1 MASIAGEA
9 AVRIVPS
16 LRGFHTEVKRKLE
29 AKRIDFDVNA
39 NAKIAGAE
47 AKIDAFRKQQEARPV
62 TVHVKTD
69 WDGLKRDLA
78 QVEHIFKRNSFSRAL
93 RMNVVVMGLDA
104 LPALTYGAAGAAAS
118 LDALGKAAFAL
129 PGLLG
134 GALTSVGTLSVGLHG
149 VSDAFK
155 AFEQSQKQAAQ
166 QARLIQDDNRQL
178 ANSYRDYGYAVRD
191 TIRDIQDLNAENR
204 RSSLNVADAILG
216 VQEAADRL
224 RTGGQKTIL
233 DLRRDQLSYLQ
244 AVDRLAEV
252 NTKAKRVSQDVA
264 EANGKGVQGSEKVV
278 DALDQISKNLEKLNT
293 DKLEKVDEALGKVS
307 PNMRAFIM
315 ATRGLKGEWRDLQDS
330 VQDRL
335 FDGLDKTI
343 VDLAHNTM
351 PMLERGMG
359 RVATS
364 YNGLIKS
371 FASEIGSNSSTSLM
385 DKIFGNT
392 SVGVNKLSVGMKPFV
407 DGMLKLVKESS
418 DFLPRL
424 GDAGAK
430 VGKRFDDWITK
441 TSQDG
446 RLDKWI
452 DKGLDAFT
460 SLGNIVLNVGS
471 MLSSMSSAFDT
482 ATGNQGGFLKGIE
495 NFTKKWADLL
505 KTPEKQTALR
515 DYFKKT
521 QEFLHDLKEGY
532 RDVKPLIKDVLETAR
547 EWSVVLLKGIGG
559 IASLSSAIER
569 NTGLVKPL
577 LMLYFATRTVKP
589 VWEVLSNSFKAYT
602 TLIEKASQNQALGN
616 LPGVQRTADNL
627 KKWRGEAVQAAND
640 VAAATSKANASVAA
654 GPKPESSASVF
665 AQMDKDKKR
674 REAAGMGSGN
684 GTLQDRLYAGNT
696 VYEARQKRRAMDAL
710 REWNVQSRKDLAAVR
725 AYEAANPPFP
735 YQYPAG
741 VSQDGLRSS
750 KPSKRKDAKRK
761 LRRLGLTDEQFNP
774 RVRAALND
782 FVGGTPV
789 GSGRQPMQ
797 GPALPPEIFDE
808 LKNKADDASKSIKS
822 VGDESSKA
830 TTKVA
835 ELDNKSKAAAT
846 SVDAT
851 GKSAKKAKVEVE
863 DSGKKAGTAAKSKDA
878 LASSSNK
885 AAKGADNLASSAA
898 KGKDKV
904 KEIGD
909 KAKAA
914 AGEIG
919 DQRVGLGGRLM
930 GLAGI
935 LGPQMALMVGIAA
948 VSWGINKMG
957 EAHRNA
963 AEAAKAQDDALKN
976 LAGTLDQVTGAF
988 TAQSYDQIAKDLQKV
1003 TPGGGFGSQEFDVLS
1018 MLPKLGMDT
1027 RQTIINAGDP
1037 TKADAFQKDLGK
1049 LTESTRQEVEKSE
1062 VYQKNKTKFDR
1073 YGLDSSTL
1081 AKALLSDPASLAK
1094 VENAKG
1100 AMETVGNRS
1109 VPIVIPDLGKL
1120 ATSLPNKDSFLAG
1133 FALNNIQMS
1142 QSQTGASI
1150 FNRNRQVG
1158 GAMPTPAGAGMFAPF
1173 NPNPQGFFIDP
1184 ATLEGRAQINVKP
1197 DQATIDAWSEKGI
1210 RIQDNGT
1217 GSNYQVIID
1226 PQYTDQYL
1234 QRLPGYAS
1242 GGLVRG
1248 PGGPTDDKVLA
1259 RVSPGEHV
1267 ANASAVNYY
1276 GSDVFNALNE
1286 KKLPRFAP
1294 GGWPFPLNPSNPV
1307 APQPVTPQPA
1317 AAPAPIL
1324 PFITQLVPNQW
1335 SHPRNVQGATVP
1347 NPDGG
1352 MMTDYNNT
1360 TTLPAPVKPSLIA
1373 LHTSE
1378 SSLGAGDLARS
1389 MRDEGKSYHYIVDKD
1404 GKTVISS
1411 VPTSLAS
1418 RSVFDP
1424 GNNKT
1429 INIGMAGTF
1438 TDAVG
1443 NQRAFTREDWMSRSD
1458 QLRSTAALVA
1468 REAKANGIPAKVWSG
1483 GAEGAAGIVGHNWI
1497 SDNIG
1502 VTDHRDPGPN
1512 FPWAEFQAMVDQ
1524 EAAKQNAVNLVP
1536 GLAPV
1541 VPTNPMQPQAITTG
1555 PGGVVASPGTPAT
1568 QLQQGYTT
1576 PHAAYSLAALMNGRT
1591 KYSMGGF
1598 SPGAIDC
1605 SGMVAATVNAYLGQ
1619 NPFGGEKPSTRNM
1632 REWLSARGFV
1642 SGKGPEGSL
1651 RVGWYDKGT
1660 GIASDGHTALTLP
1673 DGTSVESSS
1682 GVGVRMG
1689 GGANGANADM
1699 FDQKMWLPAS
1709 AFNGV
1714 IDPSMMGMAGAFM
1727 PGMQMPPGFGPL
1739 LMPGMDGML
1748 PGGLSPDYLTGDQ
1761 ITPKQPET
1769 ELDKML
1775 KGWQDDPN
1783 LPQFLKPK
1791 QLLSF
1796 FSSQTGQ
1803 VASSLLGIGT
1813 NFLSGITGIDFNS
1826 ITGLAQNI
1834 GNAGMQAAQGWL
1846 PSYITDP
1853 QSGDGT
1859 AQSSAGTTQGLLGSL
1874 LPGGIGDLLGLG
1886 GAGGSGVDV
1895 SGASPG
1901 TDVAGGMIDG
1911 YVNGQLPLDDP
1922 AIQKAMQDNG
1932 FNPGLLGGSDS
1943 GAASMSEE
1951 AIRGAIDSMGSAL
1964 GISKNPESWVQ
1975 AMMSAASSGSDL
1987 FTPEG
1992 NPNLGTPVQKAGAA
2006 LSKAVRK
2013 WGINASGGPDK
2024 ISFAGGGNP
2033 LGNLALLSNG
2043 EFRTNPD
2050 ATSHYGSALFDA
2062 LNAKAIPRN
2071 AIRGFAAGGWPVP
2084 IPNPI
2089 LNPPGASQSAG
2100 PLPIA
2105 PPPAP
2110 DAPTGPVG
2118 PEAGAP
2124 QPDMSP
2130 AAAGP
2135 AATPVPS
2142 TGGAPG
2148 PGATAPA
2155 PDPGALPGV
2164 QDALSSIGG
2173 LGASIGGGGGGGLPQ
2188 PGAIGNNGSDARGT
2202 LGAAPTK
2209 QDHNNPA
2216 LAGAVTGAAST
2227 IGGLISMAASAASA
2241 AGGMTAPGAGAGGQV
2256 ASQFIQAGAQ
2266 MAGTAINSGLNILS
2280 SLMVG
2285 TATNGSTASASGVP
2299 LLPQR
2304 QPMQSGVPA
2313 ISQGRVH
2320 NGDVYL
2326 TNMDE
2331 YRRTQE
2337 RMDAQAAM
2345 PFIGKY

>member
-1 MASIAGEA
+1 VASIAGEA

-16 LRGFHTEVKRKLE
+16 LRGFHSDVKRKLE

-93 RMNVVVMGLDA
+93 RLNVVVLGLDA
-104 LPALTYGAAGAAAS
+104 LPALAYGAAGAASS

-134 GALTSVGTLSVGLHG
+134 GALASVGTLGVGLHG

-155 AFEQSQKQAAQ
+155 AFGQSQKQAAQ

-178 ANSYRDYGYAVRD
+178 ANSYREYGYAVRD

-264 EANGKGVQGSEKVV
+264 EANKKGVQGNEKVV
-278 DALDQISKNLEKLNT
+278 DALDQINKNLEKLNT

-307 PNMRAFIM
+307 PNMRAFIE
-315 ATRGLKGEWRDLQDS
+315 ATRGLKGEWRQLQDS
-330 VQDRL
+330 VQDKL

-351 PMLERGMG
+351 PMLENGMG

-371 FASEIGSNSSTSLM
+371 FATEIGSKNSTSLM

-407 DGMLKLVKESS
+407 DGILRLVKESS

-430 VGKRFDDWITK
+430 VGKRFDDWVTK
-441 TSQDG
+441 ISQDG

-452 DKGLDAFT
+452 DRGLDAFT
-460 SLGNIVLNVGS
+460 SLGNIVVNVGS
-471 MLSSMSSAFDT
+471 MLSSMSGAFDS

-521 QEFLHDLKEGY
+521 QEFIHDLKEAY

-547 EWSVVLLKGIGG
+547 EWSLVLLKGIGG
-559 IASLSSAIER
+559 IASLSNAIEK

-577 LMLYFATRTVKP
+577 LMLYFGYRTTKP

-602 TLIEKASQNQALGN
+602 TLIEKASQNQTLGN

-627 KKWRGEAVQAAND
+627 KKWRGEAIQAAND
-640 VAAATSKANASVAA
+640 VAAATSKANASTAKGAA
-654 GPKPESSASVF
+654 KPESSASVF
-665 AQMDKDKKR
+665 AQMDNEKKR
-674 REAAGMGSGN
+674 RDAAGIGSSGN
-684 GTLQDRLYAGNT
+684 MSILDRQYIAT
-696 VYEARQKRRAMDAL
+696 TAYQQRQRQRAKDAL
-710 REWNVQSRKDLAAVR
+710 AQWNLDERSKAA
-725 AYEAANPPFP
+725 AIKAFEAANPAFSGSLPNP
-735 YQYPAG
+735 NAD
-741 VSQDGLRSS
+741 VSNARSS
-750 KPSKRKDAKRK
+750 KAKLRKDAQRE
-761 LRRLGLTDEQFNP
+761 LRR
-774 RVRAALND
+774 RAAMEK
-782 FVGGTPV
+782 FIGGTPT
-789 GSGRQPMQ
+789 SSLNAPMQ
-797 GPALPPEIFDE
+797 GPALPPQVLDE
-808 LKNKADDASKSIKS
+808 LKNKADDTSKAIKS

-830 TTKVA
+830 AADVKD
-835 ELDNKSKAAAT
+835 LGSKADTAAT
-846 SVDAT
+846 SVNKT
-851 GKSAKKAKVEVE
+851 GENSKKAKTEVA
-863 DSGKKAGTAAKSKDA
+863 DGGKKAKQAAKDNDALNSSASKAATAADNVGNASKT
-878 LASSSNK
+878 
-885 AAKGADNLASSAA
+885 AAP
-898 KGKDKV
+898 KV

-914 AGEIG
+914 ANEVG
-919 DQRVGLGGRLM
+919 DQRIGLGGRLV

-935 LGPQMALMVGIAA
+935 LGPQLGLMALIAG
-948 VSWGINKMG
+948 VSWGIQKMG
-957 EAHRNA
+957 EAHREA
-963 AEAAKAQDDALKN
+963 ANAAKAQDDALKN

-1003 TPGGGFGSQEFDVLS
+1003 TPGGGFGSQEFNVLS
-1018 MLPKLGMDT
+1018 LLPKLGMDT
-1027 RQTIINAGDP
+1027 QQTIINAGDP
-1037 TKADAFQKDLGK
+1037 TKAGAFQQDLGK
-1049 LTESTRQEVEKSE
+1049 LTELTRQEVEKSD
-1062 VYQKNKTKFDR
+1062 VYQQNKTKFDR
-1073 YGLDSSTL
+1073 YGLDSNTL

-1109 VPIVIPDLGKL
+1109 VPVVIPDLGKL
-1120 ATSLPNKDSFLAG
+1120 ATSLPNKDPFLTG

-1142 QSQTGASI
+1142 QAQTGAGI
-1150 FNRNRQVG
+1150 FERNRQVG
-1158 GAMPTPAGAGMFAPF
+1158 GAMPTSAGAGLFAPF

-1197 DQATIDAWSEKGI
+1197 DQATLDAWSEKGI
-1210 RIQDNGT
+1210 RFQNNIT
-1217 GSNYQVIID
+1217 APYQVIID

-1294 GGWPFPLNPSNPV
+1294 GGWPFPLNPANP
-1307 APQPVTPQPA
+1307 AGPQPVTPQPS
-1317 AAPAPIL
+1317 AAPVL
-1324 PFITQLVPNQW
+1324 PFVTQLVPNQW

-1352 MMTDYNNT
+1352 MMTDYNNN
-1360 TTLPAPVKPSLIA
+1360 TTLAAPVKPSLIA

-1438 TDAVG
+1438 TDAAG
-1443 NQRAFTREDWMSRSD
+1443 NQRAFTREDWLSRSD

-1468 REAKANGIPAKVWSG
+1468 REAKANGIPAKVWTG

-1524 EAAKQNAVNLVP
+1524 EAAKQNAANLVP
-1536 GLAPV
+1536 GLQQSPV
-1541 VPTNPMQPQAITTG
+1541 AQNPMQPQAITTG
-1555 PGGVVASPGTPAT
+1555 PNGVVAAPGTPAT

-1591 KYSMGGF
+1591 KYKMGGF
-1598 SPGAIDC
+1598 SPAEIDC
-1605 SGMVAATVNAYLGQ
+1605 SGMVSAVVNSYLGQ
-1619 NPFGGEKPSTRNM
+1619 NPFGERMNTVIEGD
-1632 REWLSARGFV
+1632 WLAKRGFV
-1642 SGKGPEGSL
+1642 SGRGPEGSL
-1651 RVGWYDKGT
+1651 RVGWYDQG
-1660 GIASDGHTALTLP
+1660 GGENGHTAVTLP
-1673 DGTSVESSS
+1673 DGTNVESSS

-1689 GGANGANADM
+1689 GGAIGANADL
-1699 FDQKMWLPAS
+1699 FDHQMWLPAS

-1714 IDPSMMGMAGAFM
+1714 VDPSMMGMAGAFM

-1739 LMPGMDGML
+1739 LTPGMDGLL

-1761 ITPKQPET
+1761 ITSQRPET

-1775 KGWQDDPN
+1775 KGWQNDPN

-1791 QLLSF
+1791 ELMSF

-1826 ITGLAQNI
+1826 IVGLAQNI

-1846 PSYITDP
+1846 PSYMTNP

-1859 AQSSAGTTQGLLGSL
+1859 QSAAGTTQGLLDNL
-1874 LPGGIGDLLGLG
+1874 IPGGIGNLLGLG
-1886 GAGGSGVDV
+1886 GSGGSGVDV

-1922 AIQKAMQDNG
+1922 AVQKAMADNG
-1932 FNPGLLGGSDS
+1932 FNPGLVGGADS
-1943 GAASMSEE
+1943 GSASMSED

-1964 GISKNPESWVQ
+1964 GISKNPEAWVQ
-1975 AMMSAASSGSDL
+1975 AMMGAASSGSDL

-2013 WGINASGGPDK
+2013 WGINAAGGPDK
-2024 ISFAGGGNP
+2024 VSFAAGGGM

-2043 EFRTNPD
+2043 EFRTNAD

-2062 LNAKAIPRN
+2062 LNSKAIPRN
-2071 AIRGFAAGGWPVP
+2071 AIRGFAAGGWPIP
-2084 IPNPI
+2084 IPDPI
-2089 LNPPGASQSAG
+2089 LNPPAAQGGQAAG
-2100 PLPIA
+2100 PLPMT
-2105 PPPAP
+2105 PPPP
-2110 DAPTGPVG
+2110 PEAPTGPVG
-2118 PEAGAP
+2118 PDGGAP
-2124 QPDMSP
+2124 QPEMNS
-2130 AAAGP
+2130 AAAG
-2135 AATPVPS
+2135 AVPVPS

-2173 LGASIGGGGGGGLPQ
+2173 MGASIGGGGVGLAQ
-2188 PGAIGNNGSDARGT
+2188 PGATGTEGGDVRGT
-2202 LGAAPTK
+2202 LGAAPTN

-2216 LAGAVTGAAST
+2216 LSGAVSGAAAT

-2256 ASQFIQAGAQ
+2256 ASQFIQAGSQ

-2280 SLMVG
+2280 SLLVG